1 MSTATTQ
8 AKTVDHL
15 ITAEELWR
23 FGPNAPGELVR
34 GEFIEMPP
42 TGFPHAATEARI
54 ARLLGNFVDERRCG
68 TVLTGEAGIITQRNP
83 DSVRGADIAYISNE
97 RLAQSKSDGYLDVA
111 PELVVEVV
119 SPSDRW
125 TEINEK
131 VDEYL
136 ACGVDEVWIV
146 DPRTRR
152 VTCYRSGGVRTY
164 HATETLTAPDALP
177 GLSLLVATLF
187 E

>member
-1 MSTATTQ
+1 M
-8 AKTVDHL
+8 
-15 ITAEELWR
+15 TAEELWCLA
-23 FGPNAPGELVR
+23 PTEPGELVKGR
-34 GEFIEMPP
+34 FIEMSP
-42 TGFPHAATEARI
+42 TGYPHGAVEARL
-54 ARLLGNFVDERRCG
+54 ARLLGNFVDDKKLG
-68 TVLTGEAGIITQRNP
+68 IVISGEAGIITQRNP
-83 DSVRGADIAYISNE
+83 DTVRGADIAYISQA
-97 RLAQSKSDGYLDVA
+97 RLTKAKAEGYLDVP

-125 TEINEK
+125 SDINER

-152 VTCYRSGGVRTY
+152 VTCYQATAAVRTY
-164 HATETLTAPDALP
+164 QHDDTLGVPAILP
-177 GLSLLVATLF
+177 GLLLPIADLF